1 MLFNL
6 DSKSNLPKWL
16 LIVFASIMVI
26 LIGLIDYFTGIEVS
40 VAILYLLPVMYVVW
54 FVDRMAAW
62 ILSLVC
68 AIEVFLADIV
78 YGHIY
83 SNPFAPYWNAFVWL
97 AFFMLLVYMLSSL
110 RDNLEHE
117 REISRYDALTNVLN
131 RKAFYEILLGEIQ
144 RSIRYNHPITLV
156 YLDCDNFKSINDKY
170 GHKTGDILLQMLAE
184 TIKLNIRNV
193 DIVGRLGGDEFSLI
207 LPESNFDSANTVLTK
222 IQRLTAAMFKRK
234 KWKVSLS
241 IGACTYIE
249 PPLSADAAIQHVD
262 KLMYKA
268 KNEGKNKIVH
278 RIG

>member
-54 FVDRMAAW
+54 FVNRMAAW

-78 YGHIY
+78 YGHVY

-117 REISRYDALTNVLN
+117 REISRYDTLTNVLN